1 MVAGVVVIG
10 LLVTPGM
17 LTAGAQAA
25 EGDPTPAPTPAPT
38 DTAAPAPT
46 PTAEPV
52 PPAPVMPTELGSW
65 CVTLFPP
72 LKPKTER
79 RKAQELMAGK
89 VDMGNGGTYYLS
101 EHPNWRPQS
110 GTDTSGD
117 RHVHSLDWAL
127 PLLYRGV
134 HKQNTAMVDRFRQ
147 LMYYWIEDN
156 KGSRGVWVDGTIY
169 GGLRTQTLV
178 CAAQTLNDPVIIAAA
193 LRDSQTMIRGYTSH
207 REVSVG
213 TNNTELIRQ
222 VGALAAYCWVNDAPG
237 RTRAWQNTVAIA
249 RGLVLDDG
257 SDVEGSPGY
266 AMYIEKL
273 MGQAEAAA
281 ATCGIPASPLPE
293 LRGLLYQFVAQAV
306 RPDFKLQSLG
316 DTINS
321 SLRGTFGLG
330 DWRAEWIRSG
340 GTAGT
345 PPTPVYTAFD
355 GGYVFGR
362 AGWRPSPGGPDTYY
376 SLRFSSARPNTA
388 HTHDDGGALTFY
400 SRGVEWI
407 GDPGP
412 YRYENGSSLRWFMKS
427 RAAHSS
433 FTVSNVRRATSNG
446 VRKLT
451 STSDWTLGGND
462 TTCLADRTWGSV
474 DVTRCTVYVRS
485 VDAMIVT
492 DYVKATKIKGKVAR
506 QNSPQRVLTQRWQL
520 TPGIGAQNV
529 NDVITLSAGDKRVDV
544 YKSGVGGWAVDPARN
559 GSSVGWFT
567 GAWGE
572 KLPGAVL
579 SRAVPLSNR
588 GDDQVLVTVLVPRVD
603 GESVP
608 VTIDA
613 NGVTITRNGAVI
625 TTPLPVPR

>member
-1 MVAGVVVIG
+1 M
-10 LLVTPGM
+10 
-17 LTAGAQAA
+17 
-25 EGDPTPAPTPAPT
+25 
-38 DTAAPAPT
+38 
-46 PTAEPV
+46 
-52 PPAPVMPTELGSW
+52 
-65 CVTLFPP
+65 
-72 LKPKTER
+72 
-79 RKAQELMAGK
+79 
-89 VDMGNGGTYYLS
+89 
-101 EHPNWRPQS
+101 
-110 GTDTSGD
+110 
-117 RHVHSLDWAL
+117 
-127 PLLYRGV
+127 
-134 HKQNTAMVDRFRQ
+134 
-147 LMYYWIEDN
+147 
-156 KGSRGVWVDGTIY
+156 
-169 GGLRTQTLV
+169 
-178 CAAQTLNDPVIIAAA
+178 
-193 LRDSQTMIRGYTSH
+193 
-207 REVSVG
+207 
-213 TNNTELIRQ
+213 
-222 VGALAAYCWVNDAPG
+222 
-237 RTRAWQNTVAIA
+237 
-249 RGLVLDDG
+249 
-257 SDVEGSPGY
+257 
-266 AMYIEKL
+266 
-273 MGQAEAAA
+273 
-281 ATCGIPASPLPE
+281 
-293 LRGLLYQFVAQAV
+293 

-345 PPTPVYTAFD
+345 PPTPVYTAFG

-451 STSDWTLGGND
+451 SNSDWTLGGND

-492 DYVKATKIKGKVAR
+492 DYVKATKIKGKVAQ